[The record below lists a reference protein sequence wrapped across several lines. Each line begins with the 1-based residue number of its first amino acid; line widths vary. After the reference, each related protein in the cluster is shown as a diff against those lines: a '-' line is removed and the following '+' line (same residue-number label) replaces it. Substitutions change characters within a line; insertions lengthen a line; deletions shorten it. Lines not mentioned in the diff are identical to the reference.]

1 MSPHYKSM
9 FDGEKDSGLL
19 FACHL
24 DFRDLTLT
32 IKSVSK
38 GKVTGAGGKSSGK
51 PLITF
56 ADHERKFA
64 LNKTN
69 GKTLESLFGSP
80 DTDRWI
86 GQRITLYPTNT
97 TFGSETV
104 ECIRIRPTKPTGDEK
119 REAPEGFDLDGWKA
133 TLADC
138 STVDELAAA
147 RTELNGLGLRG
158 ATKATIKTAIEAA
171 RVRITEPQP

>member
-1 MSPHYKSM
+1 MPHYKSM

-24 DFRDLTLT
+24 DFKDTTLT

-56 ADHERKFA
+56 ADHDRKLA

-69 GKTLESLFGSP
+69 GATLAMLFGSP

-86 GQRITLYPTNT
+86 GQRITLYPTST
-97 TFGSETV
+97 TFGAEQV
-104 ECIRIRPTKPTGDEK
+104 ECIRVRPIKL
-119 REAPEGFDLDGWKA
+119 EAAPVAAFDLDGWKA
-133 TLADC
+133 TIAGC
-138 STVDELAAA
+138 ATFDELSLVRDDIKAAKPPKSA
-147 RTELNGLGLRG
+147 HAPL
-158 ATKATIKTAIEAA
+158 AAAIEAA
-171 RVRITEPQP
+171 RERIAAAKGEAAP